1 MTEVRWGYD
10 KHSTAQTNAVLF
22 LCNYIID
29 KNKRNTI
36 YKDIVCPYFYARI
49 ILSSQLII
57 LG

>member
-1 MTEVRWGYD
+1 MID

-29 KNKRNTI
+29 KNKSNTI
-36 YKDIVCPYFYARI
+36 DKDIVCSYYARI

-57 LG
+57 QAGNCI